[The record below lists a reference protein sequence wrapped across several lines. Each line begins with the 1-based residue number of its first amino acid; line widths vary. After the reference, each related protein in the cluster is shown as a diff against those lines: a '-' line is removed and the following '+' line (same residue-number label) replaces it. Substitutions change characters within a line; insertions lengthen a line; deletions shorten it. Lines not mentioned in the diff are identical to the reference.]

1 MQQALHR
8 RGTEAVVVEE
18 EVATLKTKTV
28 RLLLYSPSTS
38 SISVG
43 LSKKKLSDLHLF
55 SNVVLSKKIN
65 LQCKTLRLF
74 LKTTKKP
81 QAIIF

>member
-1 MQQALHR
+1 MA
-8 RGTEAVVVEE
+8 EAVVVEE

-43 LSKKKLSDLHLF
+43 LSKKNLSDLHLF
-55 SNVVLSKKIN
+55 SVMFFSLRKIN
-65 LQCKTLRLF
+65 LKCKDSD
-74 LKTTKKP
+74 LKKV
-81 QAIIF
+81 

>member
-1 MQQALHR
+1 MA
-8 RGTEAVVVEE
+8 EAVVVEE

-43 LSKKKLSDLHLF
+43 LSKKKNLSDLHLF
-55 SNVVLSKKIN
+55 SVMFFSLRKIN
-65 LQCKTLRLF
+65 LKCKDSD
-74 LKTTKKP
+74 LKKV
-81 QAIIF
+81 

>member
-1 MQQALHR
+1 MA
-8 RGTEAVVVEE
+8 EAVVVEE

-43 LSKKKLSDLHLF
+43 LSKKLSDLHFF
-55 SNVVLSKKIN
+55 SVMFFSLKKIN
-65 LQCKTLRLF
+65 LKCKNSD
-74 LKTTKKP
+74 LKKSLTPKLNTVYLNFRN
-81 QAIIF
+81 AIV